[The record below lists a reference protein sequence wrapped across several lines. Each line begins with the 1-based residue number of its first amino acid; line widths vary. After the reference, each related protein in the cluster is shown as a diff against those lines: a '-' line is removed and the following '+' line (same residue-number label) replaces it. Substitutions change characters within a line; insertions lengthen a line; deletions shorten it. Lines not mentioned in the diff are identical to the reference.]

1 MADFGII
8 CEFNPMHNGH
18 IHLINEAKRCG
29 ADRVIC
35 VMSGNAVQRGE
46 LAIADKY
53 TRARIAADNGADLV
67 LELPYPYC
75 SASAEFFARA
85 GMSILSELCDNVIF
99 GSECGDITLLKE
111 AAEAASTAEFKEKVS
126 DRVANGEGSARAY
139 FGELENKGFVG
150 LSSNDIL
157 GIEYIRAAIENGYE
171 INFLTVKREG
181 AEYNSMVLDKG
192 SYPSATALRNLIGS
206 KGADMLTLDGYMPQN
221 AAWILSDSD
230 KSGVLTDMR
239 DIDTAILSFF
249 RLHSGDDLKNIA
261 EGGGGLVNRICS
273 LARESTSTEELFEK
287 LRTKRYT
294 DARLRRAMLF
304 CMTGVTH
311 SLLDKMPEYTLL
323 LAANAKGREILS
335 ENRKS
340 DTLNIITKP
349 ADVPECGQKT
359 ATEKLDALFT
369 LARKNK
375 LSASEM
381 LKRIAYIKT

>member
-18 IHLINEAKRCG
+18 IHLINEAKRRG

-85 GMSILSELCDNVIF
+85 GMNILSGICDNVIF
-99 GSECGDITLLKE
+99 GSECGDMALLKK
-111 AAEAASTAEFKEKVS
+111 AAEKASTAEFKSKVS
-126 DRVANGEGSARAY
+126 ERIANGEGAARAY
-139 FGELENKGFVG
+139 FGELEKEGFVG

-157 GIEYIRAAIENGYE
+157 GIEYIRAALENGYSM
-171 INFLTVKREG
+171 NFSTVKREG
-181 AEYNSMVLDKG
+181 TEYNSTVLDKEV
-192 SYPSATALRNLIGS
+192 YPSATALRKLMEN
-206 KGADMLTLDGYMPQN
+206 KGADMSSFNGYMPQK
-221 AAWILSDSD
+221 AVQILSDAD
-230 KSGVLTDMR
+230 KNGELTDMR
-239 DIDTAILSFF
+239 EIDAAILAFF
-249 RLHSGDDLKNIA
+249 RLHIGDDLKNIA
-261 EGGGGLVNRICS
+261 ECGGGLVNRICS

-287 LRTKRYT
+287 LKTKRYT

-323 LAANAKGREILS
+323 LAANAKGREILA
-335 ENRKS
+335 ENRKR

-349 ADVPECGQKT
+349 ADIPECEQKT
-359 ATEKLDALFT
+359 ANEKLDAIFT

-375 LSASEM
+375 LSASES
-381 LKRIAYIKT
+381 LKRMAYIKT